1 MPEGTLA
8 AAGRVLAIGDA
19 LSLRVDLS
27 GSLLTMLHSS
37 AYFDFDLLV
46 VSPLAGRL
54 GPDLGMPGG
63 LLGFAGEAPGIGA
76 PLPVMLF
83 GCLSE
88 LVIGSLPLRLPA
100 RRTPTR
106 RCNPM

>member
-1 MPEGTLA
+1 MPAGTLA

-27 GSLLTMLHSS
+27 GSLLTMLQSS
-37 AYFDFDLLV
+37 AYFDLLL